1 MEKPTETNLQV
12 ISNTGI
18 LKRLI
23 NFLKRIFYK
32 NDVKYPIDDNKS
44 LNNKNSFLKNIKFK
58 EDPDKEMLLKIQDDL
73 EKNGINTENAYN
85 LTKNLSETQKIK
97 LLNLYKEQIEMYESS
112 IKSYKNR
119 ILAIRKKIV

>member
-23 NFLKRIFYK
+23 NFFKRIFYK
-32 NDVKYPIDDNKS
+32 NDEKYPIDDNKS
-44 LNNKNSFLKNIKFK
+44 LNDKNSFLKNIKFK

-112 IKSYKNR
+112 IKNYKNR